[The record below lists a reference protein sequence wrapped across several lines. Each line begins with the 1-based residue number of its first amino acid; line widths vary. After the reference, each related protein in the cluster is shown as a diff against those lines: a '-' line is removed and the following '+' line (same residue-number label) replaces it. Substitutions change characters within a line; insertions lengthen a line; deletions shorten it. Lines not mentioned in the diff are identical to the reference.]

1 MNISPGKALPAI
13 LLSDQESALRS
24 IKANEGLLAKIAK
37 LSHIEW
43 STSDHPLPTSTQLL
57 VNGVTLCIPLA
68 GVIDIEAELTRISKH
83 CDQLT
88 TEIERVSTKLANPN
102 FADRAPTEIVE
113 LERAKLTQYQEQL
126 NQALVQKQSI
136 EDLKNS

>member
-1 MNISPGKALPAI
+1 M
-13 LLSDQESALRS
+13 
-24 IKANEGLLAKIAK
+24 
-37 LSHIEW
+37 
-43 STSDHPLPTSTQLL
+43 
-57 VNGVTLCIPLA
+57 
-68 GVIDIEAELTRISKH
+68 
-83 CDQLT
+83 
-88 TEIERVSTKLANPN
+88 STKLANPN